1 MSAQSYTTAPSRSGM
16 QQLPAKP
23 MNTAATRRAILRTRP
38 HIQRILI
45 RSWEYTPAVRITV
58 LIVRLL
64 VLLWLAFLGAELLSA
79 NYTWGWTL
87 LAAAAAVLAIGV
99 WVFTT
104 AAKGWPRR

>member
-16 QQLPAKP
+16 QQLPANP
-23 MNTAATRRAILRTRP
+23 TNAAATRRAILRTRP
-38 HIQRILI
+38 PIQRTLI

-64 VLLWLAFLGAELLSA
+64 VVLWLAFLGAELLSA

-87 LAAAAAVLAIGV
+87 LAAAAAMLAISA